1 MLSDEPSPA
10 AAAGAADAPPQARR
24 VQLHVRRLRLSDAAE
39 CARIHG
45 DADVFPQTLQ
55 MPYPDEDLWR
65 AKLTELL
72 APGKSDLMLA
82 GEISEDGGPAI
93 LQGVAG
99 LHPVGPQLR
108 RRHAMNL
115 GLCVHPQGQGLGL
128 GWALMAAL
136 LDYADRWAQV
146 LRVQLHV
153 YADNERAIRLYQSLG
168 FEVEGRLRG
177 ESLRDGMYVD
187 TLCMARLHPS
197 PPLPVGPAV
206 DARP

>member
-1 MLSDEPSPA
+1 
-10 AAAGAADAPPQARR
+10 
-24 VQLHVRRLRLSDAAE
+24 
-39 CARIHG
+39 
-45 DADVFPQTLQ
+45 

-72 APGKSDLMLA
+72 APGKPDLMLA
-82 GEISEDGGPAI
+82 GEISEDGGPAT

-99 LHPVGPQLR
+99 LHPVGPQVR

-115 GLCVHPQGQGLGL
+115 GICVHPQGQGLGL
-128 GWALMAAL
+128 GWALMTAL
-136 LDYADRWAQV
+136 LDYADRWGQV

-177 ESLRDGMYVD
+177 ESLRDGVYVD
-187 TLCMARLHPS
+187 TLCMARWHPS
-197 PPLPVGPAV
+197 PPRPVVRAA
-206 DARP
+206 DAQK